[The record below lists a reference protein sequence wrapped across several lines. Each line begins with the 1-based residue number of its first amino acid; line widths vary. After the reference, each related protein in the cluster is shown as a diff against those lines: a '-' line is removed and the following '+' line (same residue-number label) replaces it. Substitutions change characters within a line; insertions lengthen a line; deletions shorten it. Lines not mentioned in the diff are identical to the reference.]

1 MFQLRAEGD
10 MAETIYRGFHLLTR
24 WLAYA
29 GVVSLFLAMGV
40 TIIDIVLRTAARAVN
55 LVAGSI
61 GVEPVGWAIPG
72 VVELVQLFVMGV
84 AFAVLPFAFMQ
95 SSHVS
100 VDLITGRLAA
110 RKQSFLRA
118 VAAVIAVWFLGLV
131 FLHGWEQMLNQIDY
145 GDVSMTLAIPYS
157 WFWTP
162 LLVGVAMSIAAT
174 VMLTLGNLVF
184 AATGRGGDL
193 LAPQHGL
200 PVE

>member
-1 MFQLRAEGD
+1 MGASV
-10 MAETIYRGFHLLTR
+10 YRTFHAVTR

-29 GVVSLFLAMGV
+29 GVLSLMAAMGV
-40 TIIDIVLRTAARAVN
+40 TIADIVLRTASRAVN
-55 LVAGSI
+55 LMADTI
-61 GVEPVGWAIPG
+61 GIEPVGWAIPG

-100 VDLITGRLAA
+100 VDLMTARLSARFQSLLRALAA
-110 RKQSFLRA
+110 L
-118 VAAVIAVWFLGLV
+118 IAVWFLGLV
-131 FLHGWEQMLNQIDY
+131 FRHGWEQMLNQIEY

-162 LLVGVAMSIAAT
+162 LLSGVAMSIAAT
-174 VMLTLGNLVF
+174 ILLVLANLVF
-184 AATGRGGDL
+184 AVTGRGGDL
-193 LAPQHGL
+193 LLPHHAV

>member
-1 MFQLRAEGD
+1 MGAIL
-10 MAETIYRGFHLLTR
+10 YRGFYIATR

-29 GVVSLFLAMGV
+29 GVISLFVAMGV
-40 TIIDIVLRTAARAVN
+40 TIVDIVLRTASRAVN
-55 LVAGSI
+55 LVADTI
-61 GVEPVGWAIPG
+61 GIEPVGWAIQG

-100 VDLITGRLAA
+100 VDLITARLSA
-110 RKQSFLRA
+110 RVQSFLRA
-118 VAAVIAVWFLGLV
+118 AAALIAVWFLGLI
-131 FLHGWEQMLNQIDY
+131 FRHGWEQMVNQMEY

-157 WFWTP
+157 WFWAP
-162 LLVGVAMSIAAT
+162 LLSGIAMSVAAT
-174 VMLTLGNLVF
+174 ALLAIANVVF

-193 LAPQHGL
+193 LAPHHNA

>member
-1 MFQLRAEGD
+1 
-10 MAETIYRGFHLLTR
+10 MAAATLYRGFHILTR

-29 GVVSLFLAMGV
+29 GVVSLMLAMVV
-40 TIIDIVLRTAARAVN
+40 TIVDIVLRTASRAVN
-55 LVAGSI
+55 LMAEITGM
-61 GVEPVGWAIPG
+61 EPVGWAIPG

-100 VDLITGRLAA
+100 VDLITARLSA
-110 RKQSFLRA
+110 RVQSFLRA
-118 VAAVIAVWFLGLV
+118 IAALIAVWFLGLI
-131 FLHGWEQMLNQIDY
+131 FFHGWIQMLNQIEY

-162 LLVGVAMSIAAT
+162 LLAGVAMSIAAT
-174 VMLTLGNLVF
+174 VMLVLANAVF
-184 AATGRGGDL
+184 AATGRGGTL
-193 LAPQHGL
+193 LTPQHSV